1 MNIVRSPVQTG
12 HCKSL
17 HKCVQNGLPN
27 GATCLSLVQDS
38 LAPRQIIVVL
48 SSNYMWYFNIY
59 TLGPKDTLRLICNDD
74 DATISPIQSDGCVE
88 ENSDPESQAAMTGS
102 LQ

>member
-1 MNIVRSPVQTG
+1 
-12 HCKSL
+12 
-17 HKCVQNGLPN
+17 
-27 GATCLSLVQDS
+27 
-38 LAPRQIIVVL
+38 
-48 SSNYMWYFNIY
+48 MWYFNIY
-59 TLGPKDTLRLICNDD
+59 TLGPKDTLGLICNND